1 MTLRKKILVG
11 YLAIVVILAVMV
23 AWAVTDF
30 KLLGGAT
37 EEILRENYHSIVAAD
52 AMIKHLERQDSAT
65 LLLLVEGREAAQVQ
79 FHDNQSEFL
88 RWLARAE
95 DNITIA
101 GEKEVVEEIDA
112 AYSKYLMA
120 YAEVTGANSE
130 NAGAQQLY
138 RDELLPLFEQ
148 VRDACTRLRTMNHE
162 TMVAESAKTKLMSKA
177 SLSRIAW
184 LAGITIGVGALLSLL
199 LAELLTHPL
208 QEMMLA
214 TSMIAAGRYDVS
226 IQADTKDEL
235 GELARR
241 FKTMSAKLKGFH
253 DLNVGRLM
261 EERKRLEAVLRSIA
275 DGVVVMDDRL
285 RVVLLN
291 PAASAIFG
299 VWPDDVKGR
308 PVVGLLNDETL
319 HESIEGTASSGRGS
333 LERGEIRLTREDKAG
348 HARHYRCA
356 STPVVTEDGATLGV
370 VLVLQDLTRLLEA
383 DRLKNEFIM
392 AASHELRTPLT
403 GMVMSLKLLGER
415 LAPKADDEE
424 RELLETADEEARRLR
439 ALVEDLLD
447 LSKITSGRL
456 QLEAR
461 RTSVADLVEPALISI
476 RAQIEA
482 KGVSLTTWLPE
493 SLPEV
498 ATDPQKVAWVV
509 ANLLSNAMRY
519 TDAGGEI
526 TISAR
531 KVGDAVH
538 LSVKDSG
545 PGIPAEH
552 QARIFDPFV
561 QVRTEG
567 HAQGGL
573 GIGLTLAR
581 SIVHAQGGT
590 IWVES
595 SPGEGSTFSFTM
607 PLWSTATG
615 RDPAGSA

>member
-1 MTLRKKILVG
+1 MTLRKKILGG
-11 YLAIVVILAVMV
+11 YLAIVVIQAVMV

-30 KLLGGAT
+30 RLLGEAT
-37 EEILRENYHSIVAAD
+37 EEILRENYRSIVAAD
-52 AMIKHLERQDSAT
+52 AMIKNLERQDSAT
-65 LLLLVEGREAAQVQ
+65 LLLLVEGREAAQLQ
-79 FHDNQSEFL
+79 FQHNQSEFL

-95 DNITIA
+95 DNITIP
-101 GEKEVVEEIDA
+101 GEEAVVEEIDA
-112 AYSKYLMA
+112 AYSDYLSA
-120 YAEVTGANSE
+120 YAAVTGAHPDEVGSQE
-130 NAGAQQLY
+130 LY
-138 RDELLPLFEQ
+138 REELLPRFER
-148 VRDACTRLRTMNHE
+148 VRDACTTLRTMNHE
-162 TMVAESAKTKLMSKA
+162 TMVSESVKTKLMSKA
-177 SLSRIAW
+177 SLTRIAW
-184 LAGITIGVGALLSLL
+184 LAGITIGVGALLSLF
-199 LAELLTHPL
+199 LADLLTHPL

-214 TSMIAAGRYDVS
+214 TSMIAVGRYDVS
-226 IQADTKDEL
+226 IRSDTKDEL

-241 FKTMSAKLKGFH
+241 IKTMSAKLKGFH

-291 PAASAIFG
+291 PAATAIFG
-299 VWPDDVKGR
+299 VWPDEMKGR
-308 PVVGLLNDETL
+308 PVVDLLKDDNLYEA
-319 HESIEGTASSGRGS
+319 IQGTASTGRGS
-333 LERGEIRLTREDKAG
+333 LERGEIRLTREDQAG
-348 HARHYRCA
+348 HVRHFRCA

-415 LAPKADDEE
+415 LALKADDEE
-424 RELLETADEEARRLR
+424 KVLLSTADEEARRLR

-447 LSKITSGRL
+447 LSKISSGRL
-456 QLEAR
+456 QLESR

-476 RAQIEA
+476 RGQIEA
-482 KGVSLTTWLPE
+482 KGITLTTWLPVG
-493 SLPEV
+493 LPEV

-509 ANLLSNAMRY
+509 TNLLSNAMRY

-526 TISAR
+526 KLSAQQ
-531 KVGDAVH
+531 VGDSIHV
-538 LSVKDSG
+538 SVKDSG
-545 PGIPAEH
+545 PGIPEEH

-561 QVRTEG
+561 QIRTEG
-567 HAQGGL
+567 HAAGGL
-573 GIGLTLAR
+573 GIGLSLAR

-595 SPGEGSTFSFTM
+595 SPGEGSTFSFTV
-607 PLWSTATG
+607 PVWPAATG
-615 RDPAGSA
+615 RGSGGAA